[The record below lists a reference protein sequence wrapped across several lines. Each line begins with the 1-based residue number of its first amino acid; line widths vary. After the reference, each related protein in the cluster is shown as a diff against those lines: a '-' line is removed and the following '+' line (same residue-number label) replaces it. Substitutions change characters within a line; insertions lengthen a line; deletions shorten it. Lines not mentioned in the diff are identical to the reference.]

1 MSTRPAIRCAP
12 ARPRGRTR
20 RPSSLHDLVRRFWQF
35 LRSNEL
41 RGLDD
46 VPF

>member
-12 ARPRGRTR
+12 TRPRRAR
-20 RPSSLHDLVRRFWQF
+20 HDPALWTLLRRFWQF
-35 LRSNEL
+35 VRSNEL

-46 VPF
+46 VTF

>member
-12 ARPRGRTR
+12 ARPHGRAR
-20 RPSSLHDLVRRFWQF
+20 RSTPLRDRLHRLWQF
-35 LRSNEL
+35 IRSNEL